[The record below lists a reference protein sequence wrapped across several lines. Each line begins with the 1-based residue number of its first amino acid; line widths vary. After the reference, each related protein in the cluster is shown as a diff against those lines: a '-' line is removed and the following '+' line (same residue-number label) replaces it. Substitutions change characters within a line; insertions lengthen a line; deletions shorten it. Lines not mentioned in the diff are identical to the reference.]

1 MELTLLLDSSLH
13 TAILVRLNLFDPYK
27 NGIESDPA
35 QDSPNILV
43 QNKYFNFFKYCSLEL
58 LPRFR
63 ESYYFSFVNSVKTI
77 TFSQIFFLFFM

>member
-35 QDSPNILV
+35 
-43 QNKYFNFFKYCSLEL
+43 
-58 LPRFR
+58 
-63 ESYYFSFVNSVKTI
+63 
-77 TFSQIFFLFFM
+77 